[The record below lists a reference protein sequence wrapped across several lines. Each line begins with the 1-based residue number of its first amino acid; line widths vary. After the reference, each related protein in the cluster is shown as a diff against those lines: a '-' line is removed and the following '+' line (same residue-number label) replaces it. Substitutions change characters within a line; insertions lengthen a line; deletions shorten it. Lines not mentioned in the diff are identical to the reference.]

1 MDKTLDVTPDIK
13 KNIYQEKNNINT
25 ENIIDEFKDMALMR
39 LDYWIWINSLP
50 AHSSIAFWS
59 RSVDHRIIC
68 MLAINASLN
77 QLPREHSNYED
88 ENHRVNYESIRRLC
102 RCTDKT
108 MRTIIQEGVDRG
120 EIEKNRVGRE
130 TFIAGTEKLLNLFK
144 TFEKSWIDIIKNNS
158 R

>member
-1 MDKTLDVTPDIK
+1 MDKTLYVAPDK
-13 KNIYQEKNNINT
+13 EKFIYQEKNNINT
-25 ENIIDEFKDMALMR
+25 ENIKDEFKDMAIMR

-59 RSVDHRIIC
+59 RSVDHRIVC

-77 QLPREHSNYED
+77 QLPIEHSNYED
-88 ENHRVNYESIRRLC
+88 ENHKVSYQSIRRLC

-120 EIEKNRVGRE
+120 EIEKIRVGRA
-130 TFIAGTEKLLNLFK
+130 TFITGTKKLLNVFK
-144 TFEKSWIDIIKNNS
+144 IFEKSWADVIKNNS
-158 R
+158 K

>member
-1 MDKTLDVTPDIK
+1 MDKTLNVTPDIEK
-13 KNIYQEKNNINT
+13 IICQEKNNINT
-25 ENIIDEFKDMALMR
+25 KNIKDEFKDMAIMR

-59 RSVDHRIIC
+59 RSVDHRIVC
-68 MLAINASLN
+68 MLAINAFLN

-120 EIEKNRVGRE
+120 EIEKIRVGRE
-130 TFIAGTEKLLNLFK
+130 TFITGTEKLLNVFK
-144 TFEKSWIDIIKNNS
+144 IFENSWIDVIKNNS

>member
-59 RSVDHRIIC
+59 RSVDHRIVF

-77 QLPREHSNYED
+77 QLPEEHSNYED
-88 ENHRVNYESIRRLC
+88 EHHRVNYESIRRLC

-108 MRTIIQEGVDRG
+108 MRTIIQEGVDRE

-130 TFIAGTEKLLNLFK
+130 TFITGTKKLLNVFK
-144 TFEKSWIDIIKNNS
+144 TFEKSWIDVIKNNS